1 MKYLAL
7 ILGLLC
13 ISQSWSQ
20 QLPRKSSFSE
30 VTQRVGL
37 NDITIA
43 YSRPNVNNRVI
54 FGELVPYGEVWR
66 LGANQP
72 TKIRIKEAIVING
85 QTLDTGYYAMFAV
98 PEKNFWT
105 VVFNTDT
112 EQWGS
117 NSYDE
122 KKNVLSY
129 QAAVNSNE
137 HIESFSISFE
147 SVNESSAVI
156 AMEWAN
162 VKVLVPF
169 TTDTKAIV
177 ERGFDESIAKGE
189 DLGRVYFNIAD
200 YYNDEGEIEKAKS
213 FLEKSLAVETSYYNL
228 FLKADMM
235 KSEDL
240 KGANKLAEEAA
251 VLAEKAKKENWA
263 GYIRRKAGEW
273 K

>member
-13 ISQSWSQ
+13 VNQSWSQ

-30 VTQRVGL
+30 ITQRVGL

-43 YSRPNVNNRVI
+43 FSRPNVNNRVI
-54 FGELVPYGEVWR
+54 FGDLVPYGEVWR

-72 TKIRIKEAIVING
+72 TKIRIQEAIAING
-85 QTLDTGYYAMFAV
+85 QKLDTGYYAMFAV
-98 PEKNFWT
+98 PEKNYWT

-117 NSYDE
+117 NAYDE
-122 KKNVLSY
+122 TKNVLSY
-129 QAAVNSNE
+129 QAAVNSNG
-137 HIESFSISFE
+137 HVESFSISFE
-147 SVNESSAVI
+147 SVDESSAVI

-162 VKVLVPF
+162 VRVMVPF
-169 TTDTKAIV
+169 TTDTKATV
-177 ERGFDESIAKGE
+177 ERGFDEAIAKGE

-200 YYNDEGEIEKAKS
+200 YYNDEGQIEKTKS
-213 FLEKSLAVETSYYNL
+213 FLAKSLEVETSYYNL
-228 FLKADMM
+228 YLKADLM

-240 KGANKLAEEAA
+240 KEAKKLAEEAA
-251 VLAEKAKKENWA
+251 LLAEKAEKDGWA
-263 GYIRRKAGEW
+263 GYIRRKVGEW